1 MNESAYNVS
10 IPYSQD
16 GLMKTIEGIWYPTE
30 NERKAAWDMY
40 VEIVTRIPV
49 AYVKP
54 EMSLLRICLSSLY
67 KLFDVTREILRK
79 YGPTI
84 ARPRAEGQLSF
95 GYLSIKVLDLIL
107 RPFMMK
113 WHPLLAEYERTRKE
127 FDSPQDH
134 EKKWARYEEFNKAM
148 SEVSEAMMHYVNLLA
163 LASDMQENLLIDRNK
178 KIDEISP

>member
-54 EMSLLRICLSSLY
+54 EMSLLRISL
-67 KLFDVTREILRK
+67 
-79 YGPTI
+79 
-84 ARPRAEGQLSF
+84 
-95 GYLSIKVLDLIL
+95 
-107 RPFMMK
+107 
-113 WHPLLAEYERTRKE
+113 
-127 FDSPQDH
+127 
-134 EKKWARYEEFNKAM
+134 
-148 SEVSEAMMHYVNLLA
+148 
-163 LASDMQENLLIDRNK
+163 
-178 KIDEISP
+178 

>member
-1 MNESAYNVS
+1 MNESACNVS

-127 FDSPQDH
+127 SDSPQDH

-148 SEVSEAMMHYVNLLA
+148 SEVGEAMMHYVNLLA

-178 KIDEISP
+178 KFDEINP

>member
-1 MNESAYNVS
+1 MIESAYSVS

-16 GLMKTIEGIWYPTE
+16 GLKKTIEGVWYPTE

-54 EMSLLRICLSSLY
+54 DMGMLRICLSSLY
-67 KLFDVTREILRK
+67 KLFDVTREILRE
-79 YGPTI
+79 YGPTL

-95 GYLSIKVLDLIL
+95 GYLSIKILDLIL

-113 WHPLLAEYERTRKE
+113 WHPLLAEYERTKDGS
-127 FDSPQDH
+127 DSPQDH

-148 SEVSEAMMHYVNLLA
+148 NEVNEAMMQYVSLLA
-163 LASDMQENLLIDRNK
+163 TASDMSGNLLTDGS
-178 KIDEISP
+178 D